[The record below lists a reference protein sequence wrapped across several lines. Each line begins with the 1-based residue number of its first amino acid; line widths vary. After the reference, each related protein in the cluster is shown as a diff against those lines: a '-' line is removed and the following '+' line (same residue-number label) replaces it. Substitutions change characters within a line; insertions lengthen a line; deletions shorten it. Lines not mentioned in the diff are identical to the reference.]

1 MMHQSCLAMYELFKF
16 KQKKVTIKSRCV
28 KCMINNSKYLSKSD
42 VWCWPM
48 RAELALSDWTPT
60 KHGHIS
66 IVRASI
72 IWRPNDFI
80 NLIISIFVIKS
91 DQWFTLVMR
100 CARPLWHWHNP
111 VTTFYWRHSGSCRLF
126 QLHLANSHSR
136 SYASL
141 IKHNIR
147 CDLINSQFGIEG
159 SLQVPYRP
167 YKQVNLCLF
176 TISLCLMQR

>member
-60 KHGHIS
+60 KHGHFS

-91 DQWFTLVMR
+91 DQWFIPVMR
-100 CARPLWHWHNP
+100 CARSARSQPKSGYRAT
-111 VTTFYWRHSGSCRLF
+111 VTLTQSGNNILLATLRVMQTVSITPCKFSLA
-126 QLHLANSHSR
+126 QLCVAYKTQH
-136 SYASL
+136 
-141 IKHNIR
+141 
-147 CDLINSQFGIEG
+147 
-159 SLQVPYRP
+159 QVWF
-167 YKQVNLCLF
+167 N
-176 TISLCLMQR
+176 